1 MITPRRKNPIN
12 KRRDDIQ
19 SIKREWLIEDM
30 QNQQRGG
37 IYTVMATADGTS
49 STTDVEAFKKGVSD
63 SIKFKYATLKGALE
77 GSMESFAG
85 EMYQAGLI
93 NREAMKSHNYDVI
106 MSQFISGMD
115 FKHTISEL
123 QEHYQL
129 FTDVLEKLGGAAK
142 MAANE
147 FTKEWMW

>member
-1 MITPRRKNPIN
+1 MN
-12 KRRDDIQ
+12 
-19 SIKREWLIEDM
+19 
-30 QNQQRGG
+30 
-37 IYTVMATADGTS
+37 MATDVGTS
-49 STTDVEAFKKGVSD
+49 STTDVKAFKKGVND

-93 NREAMKSHNYDVI
+93 NGEAMKSHNYDVI

-123 QEHYQL
+123 QEHCKL
-129 FTDVLEKLGGAAK
+129 FTDILEKLGGAAK

-147 FTKEWMW
+147 FTAEWSTLILQQQCLLVSSEVTVSESRNKRREERRGHPYQSMF

>member
-1 MITPRRKNPIN
+1 
-12 KRRDDIQ
+12 
-19 SIKREWLIEDM
+19 
-30 QNQQRGG
+30 
-37 IYTVMATADGTS
+37 MATDVG
-49 STTDVEAFKKGVSD
+49 TTDVKALKKGVND

-93 NREAMKSHNYDVI
+93 NGEAMKSHNYDVI

-123 QEHYQL
+123 QEHCQL
-129 FTDVLEKLGGAAK
+129 FTDVLEKLGGAVK
-142 MAANE
+142 MASSE
-147 FTKEWMW
+147 FTTEWSTLILQQQCLIVSGEITVTESRNKRREERKSHPYQSMF

>member
-1 MITPRRKNPIN
+1 
-12 KRRDDIQ
+12 
-19 SIKREWLIEDM
+19 
-30 QNQQRGG
+30 
-37 IYTVMATADGTS
+37 MATVGGTS
-49 STTDVEAFKKGVSD
+49 STTDIEAFKKGVNNSVK
-63 SIKFKYATLKGALE
+63 SKYATLKGALE

-85 EMYQAGLI
+85 EMYQADLI
-93 NREAMKSHNYDVI
+93 NGEAMKSHKYDVI

-123 QEHYQL
+123 QEYCQH

-147 FTKEWMW
+147 FTKEWTTLIPQQQCLVVKSEVTVTESQSKRKNERRSHPYQSMF

>member
-1 MITPRRKNPIN
+1 
-12 KRRDDIQ
+12 
-19 SIKREWLIEDM
+19 
-30 QNQQRGG
+30 
-37 IYTVMATADGTS
+37 MATAAGTS

-63 SIKFKYATLKGALE
+63 SIKFKYAILKGALE

-85 EMYQAGLI
+85 EMYQADLI
-93 NREAMKSHNYDVI
+93 NGEAMKSHKYDVI

-123 QEHYQL
+123 QEHCQL

-142 MAANE
+142 MAASE
-147 FTKEWMW
+147 FTQECTTLVPQQQCLLVRSEVTVTEAHSQQGMLIFFVYSYYMFSLQ

>member
-1 MITPRRKNPIN
+1 
-12 KRRDDIQ
+12 
-19 SIKREWLIEDM
+19 
-30 QNQQRGG
+30 
-37 IYTVMATADGTS
+37 MATAGGTS

-85 EMYQAGLI
+85 EMYQADLI
-93 NREAMKSHNYDVI
+93 NREAMKSHKYDVI

-123 QEHYQL
+123 QEHCQL

-142 MAANE
+142 MASSE
-147 FTKEWMW
+147 FSTDWTTLVPQQQCLLVRSEVTVTESRSKRREERRSHPYQSMF

>member
-1 MITPRRKNPIN
+1 
-12 KRRDDIQ
+12 
-19 SIKREWLIEDM
+19 
-30 QNQQRGG
+30 
-37 IYTVMATADGTS
+37 MATAGSTS

-63 SIKFKYATLKGALE
+63 SIKFKYATLQGALE

-85 EMYQAGLI
+85 EMYQADLI

-123 QEHYQL
+123 QEYCQL

-142 MAANE
+142 MAASE
-147 FTKEWMW
+147 FTKEWTTLVPQQQCLVVRGEVTVTESQSKRREERRSHPYQSMF